1 MMKDFTKDKLKDI
14 GIVIIFIIILISIFK
29 FRNVFH
35 NINYRHLRHYIL
47 SYGKFS
53 SLIFIVM
60 YSLKPILFVIPA
72 SLLSIVAGNIFGSF
86 YAFIYSMIGCFFS
99 GTLAFFLAKFM
110 GKPFVD
116 KILKGKVLKIDSGLE
131 KHGFLIMLLM
141 RLSFVFPYDALSYAS
156 GLTKVKYKDFILG
169 TMLGII
175 PEMIMYSYI
184 GKNLGKYTIKKI
196 FIPIILMTII
206 AVSANYIYK
215 SYKNNKNRNN
225 KAS

>member
-1 MMKDFTKDKLKDI
+1 
-14 GIVIIFIIILISIFK
+14 
-29 FRNVFH
+29 
-35 NINYRHLRHYIL
+35 
-47 SYGKFS
+47 
-53 SLIFIVM
+53 M

-156 GLTKVKYKDFILG
+156 GLTKVKYKDFIMG

-184 GKNLGKYTIKKI
+184 GKNLGTYTIKKI

-206 AVSANYIYK
+206 AILANYL
-215 SYKNNKNRNN
+215 YKNYKNDKNRNN